1 MAVQA
6 GRPRALALIER
17 IAAACVES
25 TGVDGTGVSLVT
37 TEGGNRGIVS
47 CTNDIAG
54 KLEELQL
61 SLGHGPCVDAAT
73 TGNPVLLEDLQDV
86 GEGVSLRWPAF
97 LSEAAGMGVRSV
109 FALPLGIGA
118 IALGTMDLYRSTPG
132 PLQAAQLSA
141 ALLAADSMA
150 VALLGL
156 NEGHTRLD
164 DDDSDWSPHLVV
176 IHQAAGMMRVQ
187 LGVHIQEALIRLRA
201 TAFAEQRSINEL
213 AGDVV
218 ADRRRFTKEDA

>member
-1 MAVQA
+1 MADEA
-6 GRPRALALIER
+6 PNRSRALALIER
-17 IAAACVES
+17 VAVACVQS
-25 TGVDGTGVSLVT
+25 TSVDGTGVSLVT
-37 TEGGNRGIVS
+37 PQGNRGIVFA
-47 CTNDIAG
+47 TNTVSG

-61 SLGHGPCVDAAT
+61 SLGDGPCVDAAT
-73 TGNPVLLEDLQDV
+73 SGNPVLLDDLRDV

-109 FALPLGIGA
+109 FALPLSIGA

-132 PLQAAQLSA
+132 PLQPAQLSA

-156 NEGHTRLD
+156 NEGHSRLD
-164 DDDSDWSPHLVV
+164 DDNSDWSPHLVAV
-176 IHQAAGMMRVQ
+176 HQAAGMMRIQ
-187 LGVHIQEALIRLRA
+187 LGVDIQEALIRLRA

-218 ADRRRFTKEDA
+218 ANRRRFTKEDV